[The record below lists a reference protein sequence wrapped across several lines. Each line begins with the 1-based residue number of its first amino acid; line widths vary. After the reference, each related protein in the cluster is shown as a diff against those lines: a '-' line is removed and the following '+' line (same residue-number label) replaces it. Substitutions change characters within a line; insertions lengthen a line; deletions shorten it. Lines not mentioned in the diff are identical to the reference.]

1 MVWVGDNGM
10 LLEERRIL
18 GEEIERLRRVL
29 HQVAWNERG
38 LRQRGEI
45 QNISDELDRLIA
57 LFMRGSKRNS
67 PGHPS

>member
-1 MVWVGDNGM
+1 MGGDNGM

-57 LFMRGSKRNS
+57 LFMRRCERDS